1 MLFSHLKLFF
11 RGGIAFGLPVCGYRE
26 RESEGERERER
37 RRRRTYVCVC
47 AHPDSKLWVF
57 GQTIAARGNGPS
69 LYVAQRITFLYLL
82 IQRMATRLSH
92 KPAMPREFALQRC
105 RQLSGY
111 LGNSPS
117 TSRSSSESV
126 SGGVNLY
133 SVCGFVAN
141 GNTRS
146 CELPGYVVRLIM
158 VP

>member
-1 MLFSHLKLFF
+1 MHTHLIIIIYIY
-11 RGGIAFGLPVCGYRE
+11 RCGYRE
-26 RESEGERERER
+26 RERERGREREREGED
-37 RRRRTYVCVC
+37 VHMCVC

-92 KPAMPREFALQRC
+92 KPGMPREFALQRC

-117 TSRSSSESV
+117 TSRPSSESV

-146 CELPGYVVRLIM
+146 CELPGYVVRPFM